1 MLYDIRW
8 YMRSIIWYNMIWYEM
23 IWCNITWYHII
34 YLIMWYHLMMYD
46 SIWYKYVTTCASR
59 PPSLDVSLSRSQGSD
74 VEFAGESP
82 SIAPTETALCGQGG
96 RFFEPSQILGGSFL
110 ELVMVM
116 MGGGQLFFWS
126 DSCLFSEVNSRK
138 CRQKEMRDASLFTGS
153 GLIFSAFQHLQR
165 GSHVTSV
172 MLSRLRGV
180 TYPLFSK
187 EKGPKLRWY
196 SFLYK
201 QTSLSYSKRLPWKI
215 RVNYIELQDCNF

>member
-1 MLYDIRW
+1 MISYNISSYVISFYDG
-8 YMRSIIWYNMIWYEM
+8 MIP
-23 IWCNITWYHII
+23 
-34 YLIMWYHLMMYD
+34 YD
-46 SIWYKYVTTCASR
+46 MSNVTTCASR

-82 SIAPTETALCGQGG
+82 SIANRNSPLRPRGPIFWTLPNIGG
-96 RFFEPSQILGGSFL
+96 LIFGTGDGDDGRGTTFFLVGFL
-110 ELVMVM
+110 FV
-116 MGGGQLFFWS
+116 FWS
-126 DSCLFSEVNSRK
+126 EL
-138 CRQKEMRDASLFTGS
+138 KEMPTKRDEDASLFTGS